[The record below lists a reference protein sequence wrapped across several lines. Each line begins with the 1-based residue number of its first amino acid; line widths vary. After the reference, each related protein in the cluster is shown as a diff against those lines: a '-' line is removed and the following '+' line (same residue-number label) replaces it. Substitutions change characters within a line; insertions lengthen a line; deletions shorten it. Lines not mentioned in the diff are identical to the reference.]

1 MSIALEPKNSE
12 PKFSV
17 NGKIWQ
23 QRLVNEYDVL
33 ELCRSVGISDF
44 LARVLSPRLEN
55 LVQATD
61 FLSPKL
67 KNLLPD
73 TFHLLDMQK
82 AVDRTIEAIINK
94 QKICIFA
101 DYDVDGAT
109 SSSLLKNLFRNLGQE
124 VDIYVPDRIAEGYGP
139 TPAAMQKI
147 KDNATKL
154 LITVDCG
161 AMAHEALKYASL
173 VGLDVI
179 VIDHHISSDI
189 LPEAVAVVN
198 PNRIDE
204 TSDYK
209 YLAAVGVSF
218 LFATALLSD
227 LKKQNFFA
235 NDVYATQASLRAN
248 VRERGNPHSL
258 EMDCFVDAKASP
270 RNRPLSKLAYAEEFV
285 GDTSPRTAAY
295 SNVREDS
302 STGSTHKLPAEV
314 EFRKRSNDVV
324 GKSSY
329 NIPNLMQYLD
339 LVALGTVCDVM
350 KLIHLNRAFVA
361 QGLKILQQRKN
372 LGMTTLCDIAGL
384 NEKPNCY
391 HLGFV
396 LGPRINAGG
405 RVGKSSLG
413 ASLLSTECSIEAN
426 RLAQELE
433 KHNNERKVIE
443 LIMIEEATKIALTQE
458 NDSSLFIVGKG
469 WHPGVIGIV
478 AGRLKEKFNK
488 PVSVIALNNGVG
500 KASCRSIKNVDF
512 GSKIINA
519 KTKELIVVG
528 GGHAMAAG
536 FTVLEEKLQELQ
548 EFLNHAFKSDM
559 SNQNDLICEEYDVEL
574 TTNSVN
580 LLLMDELS
588 KLEPFG
594 QGNPEPIFK
603 FSNLFVLKADIVGEK
618 HIRCLLAP
626 SKEAFGS
633 KALPAIAFNA
643 VSTPIE
649 NVLLNVKSH
658 NISVIGSLKMN
669 SWQERHTIQLQIKD
683 LII

>member
-1 MSIALEPKNSE
+1 MSIALEPKC
-12 PKFSV
+12 SV

-23 QRLVNEYDVL
+23 QRLVNEDAVL

-55 LVQATD
+55 LVQVTD
-61 FLSPKL
+61 FLLPKL
-67 KNLLPD
+67 KSLLPD
-73 TFHLLDMQK
+73 PFHLLDMHK

-109 SSSLLKNLFRNLGQE
+109 SSSLLKNLFRDLGKN

-147 KDNATKL
+147 KDNGTKL

-161 AMAHEALKYASL
+161 AMAHEALKYAAL

-204 TSDYK
+204 TSNYK

-235 NDVYATQASLRAN
+235 NHHCEERQSKGEAIVNCHSRVGGNVEPAPKQDDITVVNSGEFGARNDGATPISNRRATSDDVTN
-248 VRERGNPHSL
+248 
-258 EMDCFVDAKASP
+258 F
-270 RNRPLSKLAYAEEFV
+270 
-285 GDTSPRTAAY
+285 
-295 SNVREDS
+295 S
-302 STGSTHKLPAEV
+302 SI
-314 EFRKRSNDVV
+314 D
-324 GKSSY
+324 Y
-329 NIPNLMQYLD
+329 IPNLMQYLD

-350 KLIHLNRAFVA
+350 KLIHLNRAFVT
-361 QGLKILQQRKN
+361 QGLKVLQQRKN

-413 ASLLSTECSIEAN
+413 ANLLSTECPIEAN

-443 LIMIEEATKIALTQE
+443 LIMIEEATQIALTQE
-458 NDSSLFIVGKG
+458 NDSSLFIIGKG

-488 PVSVIALNNGVG
+488 PVSVIALNDGIG

-536 FTVLEEKLQELQ
+536 FTVLEEKLLELQ

-559 SNQNDLICEEYDVEL
+559 NNQNDLIGEEYDAEL
-574 TTNSVN
+574 TTSSVN

-603 FSNLFVLKADIVGEK
+603 FSNLFVLKADIVGGK
-618 HIRCLLAP
+618 HIKCLLAP

-633 KALPAIAFNA
+633 KALAAIAFNA
-643 VSTPIE
+643 VSSPIE
-649 NVLLNVKSH
+649 NILLNVKSY
-658 NISVIGSLKMN
+658 NISVIGSLKVN

>member
-1 MSIALEPKNSE
+1 MIVPLEPKR
-12 PKFSV
+12 SV

-23 QRLVNEYDVL
+23 QRSVNEDDVS

-44 LARVLSPRLEN
+44 LARVLFPRLEN
-55 LVQATD
+55 LSQAID

-73 TFHLLDMQK
+73 PFHLLDMQK

-109 SSSLLKNLFRNLGQE
+109 SSSLLKNIFRDLGQE
-124 VDIYVPDRIAEGYGP
+124 ADIYVPNRIAEGYGP

-147 KDNATKL
+147 KDNATEL

-161 AMAHEALKYASL
+161 AMAHEALKYASS
-173 VGLDVI
+173 VGLEVI

-189 LPEAVAVVN
+189 LPDAVAVVN

-204 TSDYK
+204 TSEYK

-218 LFATALLSD
+218 LFATALLSE
-227 LKKQNFFA
+227 LKKQNFFTDIA
-235 NDVYATQASLRAN
+235 SCSIQNSVY
-248 VRERGNPHSL
+248 
-258 EMDCFVDAKASP
+258 
-270 RNRPLSKLAYAEEFV
+270 SKCHTL
-285 GDTSPRTAAY
+285 
-295 SNVREDS
+295 
-302 STGSTHKLPAEV
+302 
-314 EFRKRSNDVV
+314 
-324 GKSSY
+324 
-329 NIPNLMQYLD
+329 PNLMQYLD

-361 QGLKILQQRKN
+361 QGLKILGQRKN
-372 LGMTTLCDIAGL
+372 LGMKTLCDVAGL

-413 ASLLSTECSIEAN
+413 ASLLSTECAIEAN
-426 RLAQELE
+426 KLAQELE

-443 LIMIEEATKIALTQE
+443 LIMIEEATQIALTQE

-488 PVSVIALNNGVG
+488 PVSVIALNDGIG
-500 KASCRSIKNVDF
+500 KASCRSVKNVDF

-519 KTKELIVVG
+519 KTKELIVAG

-536 FTVLEEKLQELQ
+536 FTVLEEKLLELQ
-548 EFLNHAFKSDM
+548 EFLNHAFKIDM
-559 SNQNDLICEEYDVEL
+559 SNQNDHICEEYDAEL
-574 TTNSVN
+574 TTSSVN
-580 LLLMDELS
+580 LPLMDELS

-594 QGNPEPIFK
+594 QGNHEPIFK
-603 FSNLFVLKADIVGEK
+603 FSNLFVLKADIVGGK

-633 KALPAIAFNA
+633 KPLHAIAFNS
-643 VSTPIE
+643 VSSPIE
-649 NVLLNVKSH
+649 NILLNIKSY

-669 SWQERHTIQLQIKD
+669 SWKESNTIQLQIKD
-683 LII
+683 LIL

>member
-1 MSIALEPKNSE
+1 MSIALESKC
-12 PKFSV
+12 SV

-23 QRLVNEYDVL
+23 QRLVNEDAVL

-55 LVQATD
+55 LAQAAD
-61 FLSPKL
+61 FLLPRI
-67 KNLLPD
+67 KNLLPNP
-73 TFHLLDMQK
+73 FHLLDMQK
-82 AVDRTIEAIINK
+82 AVDRAIEAIINK

-109 SSSLLKNLFRNLGQE
+109 SSSLLKNLFRDLGQN

-147 KDNATKL
+147 KDNGTKL

-161 AMAHEALKYASL
+161 AMAHEALKHAAL

-235 NDVYATQASLRAN
+235 NHHDISGRDDIT
-248 VRERGNPHSL
+248 
-258 EMDCFVDAKASP
+258 
-270 RNRPLSKLAYAEEFV
+270 
-285 GDTSPRTAAY
+285 
-295 SNVREDS
+295 
-302 STGSTHKLPAEV
+302 
-314 EFRKRSNDVV
+314 
-324 GKSSY
+324 
-329 NIPNLMQYLD
+329 IPNLMQYLD

-350 KLIHLNRAFVA
+350 KLVHLNRAFVT

-413 ASLLSTECSIEAN
+413 ANLLSTECPIEAN

-443 LIMIEEATKIALTQE
+443 LIMIEEATQIALTQE
-458 NDSSLFIVGKG
+458 NDSSLFIIGKG

-488 PVSVIALNNGVG
+488 PVSVIALNDGIG

-528 GGHAMAAG
+528 GGHSMAAG
-536 FTVLEEKLQELQ
+536 FTVLEEKLLELQ

-559 SNQNDLICEEYDVEL
+559 NNQNDLIGEEYDAEL
-574 TTNSVN
+574 TTSSVN

-603 FSNLFVLKADIVGEK
+603 FSNLFVLKADIVGGK
-618 HIRCLLAP
+618 HIKCLLAP

-633 KALPAIAFNA
+633 KALAAIAFNA
-643 VSTPIE
+643 VSSPIE
-649 NVLLNVKSH
+649 NILLNVKSY
-658 NISVIGSLKMN
+658 NISVIGSLKVN

>member
-1 MSIALEPKNSE
+1 MSISLEPKC
-12 PKFSV
+12 SV

-23 QRLVNEYDVL
+23 QRLVNEDGVL

-55 LVQATD
+55 LVQVTD

-73 TFHLLDMQK
+73 PFHLLDMHK
-82 AVDRTIEAIINK
+82 AVDRAIEAIINK

-109 SSSLLKNLFRNLGQE
+109 SSSLLKNLFRDLGQN

-147 KDNATKL
+147 KDNGTKL

-161 AMAHEALKYASL
+161 AMAHEALKHAAL

-235 NDVYATQASLRAN
+235 NHHDISGRDDIT
-248 VRERGNPHSL
+248 
-258 EMDCFVDAKASP
+258 
-270 RNRPLSKLAYAEEFV
+270 
-285 GDTSPRTAAY
+285 
-295 SNVREDS
+295 
-302 STGSTHKLPAEV
+302 
-314 EFRKRSNDVV
+314 
-324 GKSSY
+324 
-329 NIPNLMQYLD
+329 IPNLMQYLD

-350 KLIHLNRAFVA
+350 KLVHLNRAFVT

-413 ASLLSTECSIEAN
+413 ANLLSTECPIEAN

-443 LIMIEEATKIALTQE
+443 LMMIEESTQIALTQE
-458 NDSSLFIVGKG
+458 NDSSLFIIGKG

-488 PVSVIALNNGVG
+488 PVSVIALNDGIG

-528 GGHAMAAG
+528 GGHSMAAG
-536 FTVLEEKLQELQ
+536 FTVLEEKLLELQ

-559 SNQNDLICEEYDVEL
+559 NNHNDLTGEEYDAEL
-574 TTNSVN
+574 TTSSVN

-594 QGNPEPIFK
+594 QGNPDPIFK
-603 FSNLFVLKADIVGEK
+603 FSNLFVLKADIVGGK
-618 HIRCLLAP
+618 HIKCLLAP
-626 SKEAFGS
+626 SKEVFGS
-633 KALPAIAFNA
+633 KALAAIAFNA
-643 VSTPIE
+643 VSSPIE
-649 NVLLNVKSH
+649 NILLNVKSY
-658 NISVIGSLKMN
+658 NISVIGSLKVN

>member
-1 MSIALEPKNSE
+1 MSIALEPKC
-12 PKFSV
+12 SV

-23 QRLVNEYDVL
+23 QRLVNEDAVL
-33 ELCRSVGISDF
+33 ELCCSVGISDF
-44 LARVLSPRLEN
+44 LARVLFPRLEN
-55 LVQATD
+55 LVQVTD

-73 TFHLLDMQK
+73 PFHLLDMHK
-82 AVDRTIEAIINK
+82 AVDRAIEAIINK

-109 SSSLLKNLFRNLGQE
+109 SSSLLKNLFRDLGQN

-147 KDNATKL
+147 KDNGTKL

-161 AMAHEALKYASL
+161 AMAHEALKHAAL

-235 NDVYATQASLRAN
+235 NHHDISGRDDIT
-248 VRERGNPHSL
+248 
-258 EMDCFVDAKASP
+258 
-270 RNRPLSKLAYAEEFV
+270 
-285 GDTSPRTAAY
+285 
-295 SNVREDS
+295 
-302 STGSTHKLPAEV
+302 
-314 EFRKRSNDVV
+314 
-324 GKSSY
+324 
-329 NIPNLMQYLD
+329 IPNLMQYLD

-350 KLIHLNRAFVA
+350 KLVHLNRAFVT

-413 ASLLSTECSIEAN
+413 ANLLSTECPIEAN

-443 LIMIEEATKIALTQE
+443 LMMIEEATQIALTQE
-458 NDSSLFIVGKG
+458 NDSSLFIIGKG

-488 PVSVIALNNGVG
+488 PVSVIALNDGIG

-528 GGHAMAAG
+528 GGHSMAAG
-536 FTVLEEKLQELQ
+536 FTVLEEKLLELQ

-559 SNQNDLICEEYDVEL
+559 NNQNDLTGEEYDAEL
-574 TTNSVN
+574 TTSSVN

-603 FSNLFVLKADIVGEK
+603 FSNLFVLKADIVGGK
-618 HIRCLLAP
+618 HIKCLLAP

-633 KALPAIAFNA
+633 KVLAAIAFNA
-643 VSTPIE
+643 VSSPIE
-649 NVLLNVKSH
+649 NILLNVKSY
-658 NISVIGSLKMN
+658 NISVIGSLKVN

>member
-1 MSIALEPKNSE
+1 MSIALESKNLE

-23 QRLVNEYDVL
+23 QRLANEDNVL
-33 ELCRSVGISDF
+33 ELCRSIGISDF
-44 LARVLSPRLEN
+44 LARVLSPRLKN
-55 LVQATD
+55 LVQASD
-61 FLSPKL
+61 FFSPKL

-73 TFHLLDMQK
+73 PFHLLDMQK
-82 AVDRTIEAIINK
+82 AVDRTIEAIVNK

-161 AMAHEALKYASL
+161 AMAHDALKYASS
-173 VGLDVI
+173 VGLEVI

-204 TSDYK
+204 TSSYK

-235 NDVYATQASLRAN
+235 NSHCEKQVSCDEAIQKN
-248 VRERGNPHSL
+248 ER
-258 EMDCFVDAKASP
+258 
-270 RNRPLSKLAYAEEFV
+270 
-285 GDTSPRTAAY
+285 T
-295 SNVREDS
+295 
-302 STGSTHKLPAEV
+302 
-314 EFRKRSNDVV
+314 
-324 GKSSY
+324 
-329 NIPNLMQYLD
+329 IPNLMQYLD

-350 KLIHLNRAFVA
+350 QLIGLNRAFVA
-361 QGLKILQQRKN
+361 QGLKVLQQRKN

-384 NEKPNCY
+384 KEKPNCY

-426 RLAQELE
+426 KLAQELE

-443 LIMIEEATKIALTQE
+443 LIMIEEATQIALTQE

-488 PVSVIALNNGVG
+488 PVSVIALNDGIG

-519 KTKELIVVG
+519 KTKGLIVVG

-536 FTVLEEKLQELQ
+536 FTVLEEKLSELQ
-548 EFLNHAFKSDM
+548 EFLNHSFKSDM
-559 SNQNDLICEEYDVEL
+559 SNQSDHICEKYDAEL

-580 LLLMDELS
+580 LPLMDELS
-588 KLEPFG
+588 RLEPFG

-603 FSNLFVLKADIVGEK
+603 FSNLFVLRADIVGGK
-618 HIRCLLAP
+618 HIKCLLAP
-626 SKEAFGS
+626 SKEVFGS
-633 KALPAIAFNA
+633 KTLPAVAFNA
-643 VSTPIE
+643 VSGPIE
-649 NVLLNVKSH
+649 NILLNIKSH
-658 NISVIGSLKMN
+658 NISVIGSLKIN

>member
-1 MSIALEPKNSE
+1 MSIALEAR
-12 PKFSV
+12 FSV

-23 QRLVNEYDVL
+23 QRLVSEDDVL
-33 ELCRSVGISDF
+33 ELCRSVEISDF
-44 LARVLSPRLEN
+44 LARILSPRLKN

-73 TFHLLDMQK
+73 PFHLLDMQK

-109 SSSLLKNLFRNLGQE
+109 SSSLLKNLFRNLGQD

-204 TSDYK
+204 TSNYK

-235 NDVYATQASLRAN
+235 KGDLKIGEEINSNRNDAR
-248 VRERGNPHSL
+248 
-258 EMDCFVDAKASP
+258 
-270 RNRPLSKLAYAEEFV
+270 
-285 GDTSPRTAAY
+285 
-295 SNVREDS
+295 
-302 STGSTHKLPAEV
+302 
-314 EFRKRSNDVV
+314 
-324 GKSSY
+324 SSY

-350 KLIHLNRAFVA
+350 QLIHLNRAFVA
-361 QGLKILQQRKN
+361 QGLKVLQQRKN

-384 NEKPNCY
+384 KEKPNCY

-413 ASLLSTECSIEAN
+413 ASLLSTECAIEAN
-426 RLAQELE
+426 KLAQELE

-443 LIMIEEATKIALTQE
+443 LIMIEEAIQIALTQK
-458 NDSSLFIVGKG
+458 NDNCLFIVGKG

-488 PVSVIALNNGVG
+488 PVSVIALNDGIG

-536 FTVLEEKLQELQ
+536 FTVLEEKLPELQ
-548 EFLNHAFKSDM
+548 EFLNHSFKSDM
-559 SNQNDLICEEYDVEL
+559 SNQNELICEEYDAEL
-574 TTNSVN
+574 TTSSVN

-603 FSNLFVLKADIVGEK
+603 FSNLFVLRADIVGGK
-618 HIRCLLAP
+618 HIKCLLAP

-643 VSTPIE
+643 VSSPIE
-649 NVLLNVKSH
+649 NILLNIKSH

>member
-1 MSIALEPKNSE
+1 MILPELLEPKR
-12 PKFSV
+12 SV

-23 QRLVNEYDVL
+23 QRSVNEGDVS
-33 ELCRSVGISDF
+33 ELCRSLGISDF
-44 LARVLSPRLEN
+44 LARVLFPRLEN
-55 LVQATD
+55 LSQAID

-73 TFHLLDMQK
+73 PFHLLDMQK

-109 SSSLLKNLFRNLGQE
+109 SSSLLKNVFRDLGQE
-124 VDIYVPDRIAEGYGP
+124 ADIYVPDRIAEGYGP

-147 KDNATKL
+147 KDNATEL

-161 AMAHEALKYASL
+161 AMAHEALKYASQ
-173 VGLDVI
+173 VKLDVI

-189 LPEAVAVVN
+189 LPDAVAVVN

-204 TSDYK
+204 TSRYK

-218 LFATALLSD
+218 LFATALLSE
-227 LKKQNFFA
+227 LKKQNFFVDIA
-235 NDVYATQASLRAN
+235 SCSTQNSVYLKCNTL
-248 VRERGNPHSL
+248 
-258 EMDCFVDAKASP
+258 
-270 RNRPLSKLAYAEEFV
+270 
-285 GDTSPRTAAY
+285 
-295 SNVREDS
+295 
-302 STGSTHKLPAEV
+302 
-314 EFRKRSNDVV
+314 
-324 GKSSY
+324 
-329 NIPNLMQYLD
+329 PNLMQYLD

-361 QGLKILQQRKN
+361 QGLKILGQRKN
-372 LGMTTLCDIAGL
+372 LGMKTLCDVAGL

-413 ASLLSTECSIEAN
+413 ASLLSTECAIEAN
-426 RLAQELE
+426 LLAQELE

-488 PVSVIALNNGVG
+488 PVAVIALNDAIG
-500 KASCRSIKNVDF
+500 KASCRSVKNVDF

-519 KTKELIVVG
+519 KAKNLIIAG

-548 EFLNHAFKSDM
+548 EFLNHAFKIDI
-559 SNQNDLICEEYDVEL
+559 SNQNDIAYEEYDAEL
-574 TTNSVN
+574 TTSSVN
-580 LLLMDELS
+580 LPLMDELS

-594 QGNPEPIFK
+594 QGNHEPIFK
-603 FSNLFVLKADIVGEK
+603 FSNLFVLKADIVGGK

-633 KALPAIAFNA
+633 KPLPAIAFNS
-643 VSTPIE
+643 VSSPIE
-649 NVLLNVKSH
+649 NILLNIKSH

-669 SWQERHTIQLQIKD
+669 SWKESNTIQLQIKD